1 MAYVSRIGRSL
12 ERSKIRKMNELCE
25 KYDNVISFA
34 IGEPDFPTP
43 RHIVDEAIKALN
55 EGKTKYAPNAGI
67 KELRQEIAKT
77 VKRTHGLDYDW
88 ETETIITACGMDTL
102 RIASLALLEADDEM
116 LIPDPTWAN
125 HPNHPFMASGRPVRV
140 PVYEKDGFMYDVD
153 ELEKHITGKTK
164 VLLLNSPSNPTGGVC
179 TEKQMAEICSFC
191 IDHDLFVVSDEV
203 YQHIIYD
210 GLRFCSPAMM
220 PKMKERTL
228 ICNSFS
234 KTYAM
239 TGWRLGYAVGPADV
253 IRAVE
258 LINENS
264 LASVNT
270 FVQYA
275 GIRAL
280 ADPQDCV
287 REMCARFQARRDM
300 VYSGIN
306 QIDGL
311 SCIKPKGAFYAF
323 VNIKETGLSSEDFA
337 RRLIE
342 EPQVCVV
349 PGNGFG
355 EAGEGF
361 VRLSYAT
368 SEANIQEGL
377 RRIAAFME
385 NLHTQS

>member
-342 EPQVCVV
+342 EQQVCVV

-385 NLHTQS
+385 TLRTQS

>member
-1 MAYVSRIGRSL
+1 
-12 ERSKIRKMNELCE
+12 
-25 KYDNVISFA
+25 
-34 IGEPDFPTP
+34 
-43 RHIVDEAIKALN
+43 
-55 EGKTKYAPNAGI
+55 
-67 KELRQEIAKT
+67 
-77 VKRTHGLDYDW
+77 
-88 ETETIITACGMDTL
+88 
-102 RIASLALLEADDEM
+102 
-116 LIPDPTWAN
+116 
-125 HPNHPFMASGRPVRV
+125 
-140 PVYEKDGFMYDVD
+140 
-153 ELEKHITGKTK
+153 
-164 VLLLNSPSNPTGGVC
+164 
-179 TEKQMAEICSFC
+179 
-191 IDHDLFVVSDEV
+191 
-203 YQHIIYD
+203 
-210 GLRFCSPAMM
+210 M

-287 REMCARFQARRDM
+287 SEMCARFQARRDM

-342 EPQVCVV
+342 EQQVCVV

-368 SEANIQEGL
+368 SEANITEAM
-377 RRIAAFME
+377 RRMKEVLAR
-385 NLHTQS
+385 LK

>member
-342 EPQVCVV
+342 EQQVCVV